1 MNTDIKKLLWT
12 LAVGVILLVS
22 CSTPSIDDKPQSEEF
37 PILAWFSLLGDE
49 VTKDR
54 YVEMRE
60 AGFNISFS
68 HFRTAE
74 QVEKALNESNGTGVK
89 ILMTCK
95 ELEKEPEK
103 TVARFKDHP
112 NLIGYF
118 LRDEPTCKEFD
129 ELAAWAERIKKVDS
143 SKLLYLN
150 LFPNYASLGHLG
162 VKTYLDYVKRF
173 IKEVK
178 LGLVSFDHYPICFK
192 GVRPEFYANLEDI
205 AKAAKAAGEPFWAFA
220 LSTAHDPYPVPTDAH
235 IRFQIFSNLAYGAQ
249 GLQYFTYTTPVGSRW
264 NFHNAPIDE
273 NGKKTEVYDVIAK
286 VNKEVHALTDV
297 FLGAEVLNVRHTG
310 DMIPEGTKALYD
322 GGKNVLP
329 SEFGRL
335 ESEGDG
341 LVVSHFK
348 NGQHEY
354 LMLVNKSIEKEQ
366 NVRFCGLGEDLPK
379 AFQKG
384 SAVKRVMPNGSRV
397 PASDYESSLA
407 IAPGDILLLQLK

>member
-1 MNTDIKKLLWT
+1 
-12 LAVGVILLVS
+12 
-22 CSTPSIDDKPQSEEF
+22 
-37 PILAWFSLLGDE
+37 
-49 VTKDR
+49 
-54 YVEMRE
+54 
-60 AGFNISFS
+60 
-68 HFRTAE
+68 
-74 QVEKALNESNGTGVK
+74 
-89 ILMTCK
+89 
-95 ELEKEPEK
+95 
-103 TVARFKDHP
+103 
-112 NLIGYF
+112 
-118 LRDEPTCKEFD
+118 
-129 ELAAWAERIKKVDS
+129 
-143 SKLLYLN
+143 
-150 LFPNYASLGHLG
+150 
-162 VKTYLDYVKRF
+162 
-173 IKEVK
+173 VK

-249 GLQYFTYTTPVGSRW
+249 GLQYFTYTTPVGTRW